1 LINNKH
7 RYSEEDRKAISR
19 VIHERRDVRHFCGGQ
34 VEPDTLWHILDAA
47 HHAPSVGYMQP
58 WRFIRISDPDLRTQ
72 LRSIVDAERLLTAE
86 VLNERSTEF
95 MRLKIEGILDCAE
108 VLVVALADQREDHIL
123 GRRTM
128 PEMDLASTACAIQ
141 NMWLTARAEGLGMG
155 WVSFF
160 EPEKLIQLLDMPD
173 DSQPIAILCLG
184 PVDKFDDKPLL
195 ETTGWAKRENLQ
207 TLVFENSWN
216 ECNKDAAE

>member
-1 LINNKH
+1 MSNNKH
-7 RYSEEDRKAISR
+7 KYTEAERNAISR
-19 VIHERRDVRHFCGGQ
+19 VIHERRDVRHFCGGE
-34 VEPDTLWHILDAA
+34 VDADTLWNILDAA

-58 WRFIRISDPDLRTQ
+58 WRFIRITDQVLRKK
-72 LRSIVDAERLLTAE
+72 LYELVNVERLLTADA
-86 VLNERSTEF
+86 LNDRSTEF
-95 MRLKIEGILDCAE
+95 MRLKVEGILDCAE
-108 VLVVALADQREDHIL
+108 VIVVALADQREKHIL

-160 EPEKLIQLLDMPD
+160 APEKLITLLEMPT

-184 PVDKFDDKPLL
+184 PVDKFDEKPLL
-195 ETTGWAKRENLQ
+195 ETKGWAKREKLQNLI
-207 TLVFENSWN
+207 FENKWDTSQSH
-216 ECNKDAAE
+216 KD

>member
-1 LINNKH
+1 MSDNKH
-7 RYSEEDRKAISR
+7 QYSELERDAISR
-19 VIHERRDVRHFCGGQ
+19 VIHERRDVRHFCGGK
-34 VEPDTLWHILDAA
+34 VAADTLWHILDAA

-58 WRFIRISDPDLRTQ
+58 WRFIRISDQALRKELHT
-72 LRSIVDAERLLTAE
+72 LVDAERLLTADA
-86 VLNERSTEF
+86 LNERSTEF
-95 MRLKIEGILDCAE
+95 MQLKIEGILDCAE
-108 VLVVALADQREDHIL
+108 LLVVALTDQREKHIL

-160 EPEKLIQLLDMPD
+160 EPTKLAALLNMPTG
-173 DSQPIAILCLG
+173 SRPIAILCLG

-195 ETTGWAKRENLQ
+195 ETTGWAKRERLQNL
-207 TLVFENSWN
+207 VYENSW
-216 ECNKDAAE
+216 DAS

>member
-1 LINNKH
+1 MNNNKH
-7 RYSEEDRKAISR
+7 RYSEAERNAIAR
-19 VIHERRDVRHFCGGQ
+19 VIHERRDVRHFCGGK
-34 VEPDTLWHILDAA
+34 VETETLWHILDAA

-58 WRFIRISDPDLRTQ
+58 WRFIRITDQSLREKLHT
-72 LRSIVDAERLLTAE
+72 LVDAERLLTADA
-86 VLNERSTEF
+86 LNERSTEF

-108 VLVVALADQREDHIL
+108 LLVVALADQRERHIL

-160 EPEKLIQLLDMPD
+160 EPEKLATLLNMPVG
-173 DSQPIAILCLG
+173 SQPIAILCLG
-184 PVDKFDDKPLL
+184 PIDKFDDKPLL
-195 ETTGWAKRENLQ
+195 ETKGWAKRERLQ
-207 TLVFENSWN
+207 DLVFENNWGIN
-216 ECNKDAAE
+216 PKDTL